1 MKPPSKIKVWDAFV
15 RLFHW
20 SLVVSFVVAW
30 ISAEQSDRVHEWSG
44 YLIAALLI
52 TRIAWGFVG
61 TKHARFSS
69 FIYNPVTIL
78 KFLLDSLCFRAKRYV
93 GHNPAGGA
101 MIIALLVC
109 LLVITT
115 TGIMMITTTFWGIKW
130 VEELHEITVNLTLGL
145 IFLHLAGVLLAS
157 LEHQENLVMSMVT
170 GWKRRNEKNK
180 KRNRMVQKRKKKK
193 AQENWHGF

>member
-1 MKPPSKIKVWDAFV
+1 
-15 RLFHW
+15 
-20 SLVVSFVVAW
+20 
-30 ISAEQSDRVHEWSG
+30 
-44 YLIAALLI
+44 
-52 TRIAWGFVG
+52 
-61 TKHARFSS
+61 
-69 FIYNPVTIL
+69 
-78 KFLLDSLCFRAKRYV
+78 
-93 GHNPAGGA
+93 